1 MPTLAS
7 GTMDWF
13 NLVGKGLFS
22 GAVIVT
28 ASEIAKRS
36 AVFGALVISLPL
48 ASIMSMTWL
57 YNDTEDTA
65 QVADFAE
72 SILWL
77 VIPSMLLFLILP
89 FLLRRGWGFE
99 TSMAL
104 GIVATI
110 VAYGAGIWAA
120 QAFGQVS

>member
-1 MPTLAS
+1 MAWLEWIGKGVLS
-7 GTMDWF
+7 GT
-13 NLVGKGLFS
+13 
-22 GAVIVT
+22 IVVA

-57 YNDTEDTA
+57 YNDTQDTA

-77 VIPSMLLFLILP
+77 VIPSMLLFVMLP

-99 TSMAL
+99 AAMAG
-104 GIVATI
+104 GIIATI
-110 VAYGAGIWAA
+110 IAYGLGIWAA
-120 QAFGQVS
+120 QSFGQMT